1 MSKQQL
7 EHCVDCDNPTGRA
20 GESDDSLRCEKCE
33 TGPLCPDCY
42 HDHEAGQS
50 LDCLTRQ
57 LAAMTWR
64 FEAARNLIDALGTMD
79 AMAGLAIPDP
89 SAWQEG
95 MRRLVKARAT
105 YRKAIEIPAGKD
117 AAEPESEVSDE

>member
-57 LAAMTWR
+57 LAAMTER
-64 FEAARNLIDALGTMD
+64 AEKAEEACRAFVEAWDRCLQLEKTDVAL
-79 AMAGLAIPDP
+79 
-89 SAWQEG
+89 
-95 MRRLVKARAT
+95 RLARAVIT
-105 YRKAIEIPAGKD
+105 EAD
-117 AAEPESEVSDE
+117 AEPESEVNHA